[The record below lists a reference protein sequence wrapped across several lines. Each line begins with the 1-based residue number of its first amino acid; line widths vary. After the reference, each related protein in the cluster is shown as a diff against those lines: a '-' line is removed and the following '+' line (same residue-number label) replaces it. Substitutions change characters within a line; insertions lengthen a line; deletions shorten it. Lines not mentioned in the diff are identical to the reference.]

1 MPTFDSPEPI
11 SARIDIAAGTV
22 RVRAGQRTTTVVD
35 VRPADPRKSADV
47 EAAAQTRIE
56 YENGRLLVATP
67 RRPRLTLF
75 GIPASVEVE
84 ILVPE
89 GSAVD
94 AVSAAGS
101 VDCEGRLGD
110 VRVAGKYGDVRIDRA
125 ALVRAHTSAGN
136 VTIAEAEGAVEAGTS
151 YGGIRVGSAG
161 GTMRLDSACGDIS
174 VDRAESSVHA
184 ITKYGQVRVGEAV
197 RGSLDLETAYGT
209 VEAGVRE
216 GTAAWLD
223 VHSGS
228 GRVRNL
234 LDATD
239 GPEDAGETVEIR
251 ARTAY
256 GDVVVRRS

>member
-1 MPTFDSPEPI
+1 MPTFDSPDPI
-11 SARIDIAAGTV
+11 SARIDVASGTV

-47 EAAAQTRIE
+47 EAAAQTRVE
-56 YENGRLLVATP
+56 YENGRLRVATP
-67 RRPRLTLF
+67 RPRLILF
-75 GIPASVEVE
+75 GARNSVDVEVH
-84 ILVPE
+84 VPE
-89 GSAVD
+89 GSEVD
-94 AVSAAGS
+94 VVSAAGA

-110 VRVAGKYGDVRIDRA
+110 VRVTGKYGDIRIDRA
-125 ALVRAHTSAGN
+125 AAVRAHTSAGD
-136 VTIAEAEGAVEAGTS
+136 VTIAEAAGAVEADTS

-174 VDRAESSVHA
+174 VDRAGASVHA
-184 ITKYGQVRVGEAV
+184 TTKYGQVRVGEAV
-197 RGSLDLETAYGT
+197 RGSLNLETAYGT
-209 VEAGVRE
+209 VEAGVRQ

-223 VHSGS
+223 VHAGS

-234 LDATD
+234 LDATE